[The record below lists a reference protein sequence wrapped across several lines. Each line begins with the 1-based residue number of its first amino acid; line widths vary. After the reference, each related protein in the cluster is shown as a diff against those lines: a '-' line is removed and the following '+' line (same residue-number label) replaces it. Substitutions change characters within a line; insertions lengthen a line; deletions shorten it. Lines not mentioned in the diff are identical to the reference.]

1 MTWVP
6 SLLLLVLVLPPIYPT
21 GRPTNR
27 FWVWHLRCAL
37 TGIGLT
43 MLVMGIA
50 DGGVD
55 DTVAGTRLPW
65 ETPEWVVWVL
75 GIASVV
81 LLLGT
86 TVTALVGTAVRTVR
100 AGRPERQQ
108 LLLLLTV
115 VAVLADQHLRAHE
128 WVLEVAYGLVPI
140 TVVVGVLRYR
150 LLGIEVVLRRTLLY
164 VPLTLLVALAVGGLD
179 HRARPGWCRTGRC
192 PWWSPRP
199 WWPSWSSRSRIVC
212 GDSSTGRCWA
222 SAPTRWRWWTASAP
236 VCETASDRPVPAML
250 DAVALATGAAYA
262 AVGTPTDTGSP
273 STAGTAARPSTSPC
287 GTTVWTS
294 GCSGSVLGRSEPGS
308 PTATVGSWRPWR
320 RTSRGGRRPR
330 LTEDLSRERER
341 VTVAT
346 LTERDRLRRDLH
358 DGLGPSL
365 SGIAL
370 GLEAAD
376 KDAGPEPGGRARAL
390 LDRTRQEADSAVREI
405 RRVLD
410 GLRPRALDEHGL
422 DGAVRE
428 AAAAMGMNEPG
439 RPRLRIAVDPLPV
452 LSPVVEESAYRI
464 LAESLTNVARHSGAG
479 HCAVE
484 IRQVDG
490 TLVLGVE
497 DDGDGCGPGRGGGH
511 GLESMRRRAVDLG
524 GRFMV
529 VEPEPSGTA
538 VTAVLPLEAP

>member
-1 MTWVP
+1 MEALAP
-6 SLLLLVLVLPPIYPT
+6 
-21 GRPTNR
+21 
-27 FWVWHLRCAL
+27 HL
-37 TGIGLT
+37 
-43 MLVMGIA
+43 
-50 DGGVD
+50 
-55 DTVAGTRLPW
+55 
-65 ETPEWVVWVL
+65 
-75 GIASVV
+75 
-81 LLLGT
+81 
-86 TVTALVGTAVRTVR
+86 AV
-100 AGRPERQQ
+100 
-108 LLLLLTV
+108 V
-115 VAVLADQHLRAHE
+115 VAAQ
-128 WVLEVAYGLVPI
+128 
-140 TVVVGVLRYR
+140 
-150 LLGIEVVLRRTLLY
+150 
-164 VPLTLLVALAVGGLD
+164 
-179 HRARPGWCRTGRC
+179 
-192 PWWSPRP
+192 
-199 WWPSWSSRSRIVC
+199 
-212 GDSSTGRCWA
+212 
-222 SAPTRWRWWTASAP
+222 
-236 VCETASDRPVPAML
+236 
-250 DAVALATGAAYA
+250 
-262 AVGTPTDTGSP
+262 
-273 STAGTAARPSTSPC
+273 
-287 GTTVWTS
+287 
-294 GCSGSVLGRSEPGS
+294 
-308 PTATVGSWRPWR
+308 
-320 RTSRGGRRPR
+320 R
-330 LTEDLSRERER
+330 LTADLSRERER

-376 KDAGPEPGGRARAL
+376 KELDRNPEAARAL
-390 LDRTRQEADSAVREI
+390 LDRTRQEAESAVREI

-439 RPRLRIAVDPLPV
+439 RPRLRFAIDPLPV

-497 DDGDGCGPGRGGGH
+497 DDGGGCGPGRSGGH

-529 VEPEPSGTA
+529 VDAEPSGTR